1 MNFVCGLIWQSYTAI
16 HCEKQHRHMKNSV
29 NLFFTI
35 TKKAQIINSCACT
48 QNRINS
54 VAGLD
59 VYIKKHKLPSKADK
73 QRMHTKNDFKTKNN
87 TFFIHYVINE
97 TRETIW
103 GTWLATELNWKYTT
117 LSSNFWSPSVLVN
130 VVTRCLSVSHIF
142 SVQAWA
148 KQKT

>member
-73 QRMHTKNDFKTKNN
+73 QRMHQKWFQNQEQYLF
-87 TFFIHYVINE
+87 HYVINE

-103 GTWLATELNWKYTT
+103 GTLATELNWKYNT

-148 KQKT
+148 KQKTVA